1 MIESTDFAIGKKV
14 KNASKDDEYSAKL
27 KHTGRRYQMVIDFDG
42 RVGAFWGGYTP
53 KMYDRDFIEAMKTTF
68 EEKFRGGVILETL
81 KFKGTFSRNL
91 FPLQDNPSQ
100 EQQNKKSRRRGDL
113 YKEAKVIQ

>member
-1 MIESTDFAIGKKV
+1 
-14 KNASKDDEYSAKL
+14 
-27 KHTGRRYQMVIDFDG
+27 MVIDFDG
-42 RVGAFWGGYTP
+42 RLRAFWGGHTP
-53 KMYDRDFIEAMKTTF
+53 KLYDSDFIEAMKTTF
-68 EEKFRGGVILETL
+68 EEKFRGGVIWRHSL